1 MLPIPADIFTE
12 PEDVELVAPPKLN
25 PLAMIV
31 NDRAKSDH
39 ENNDKPA

>member
-25 PLAMIV
+25 LLAVIV
-31 NDRAKSDH
+31 NDRAR
-39 ENNDKPA
+39 NDKPA